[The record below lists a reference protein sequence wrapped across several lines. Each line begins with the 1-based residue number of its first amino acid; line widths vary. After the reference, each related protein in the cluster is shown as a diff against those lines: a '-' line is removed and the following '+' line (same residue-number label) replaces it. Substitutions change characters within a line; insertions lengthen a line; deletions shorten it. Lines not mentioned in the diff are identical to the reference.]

1 MAEKTYH
8 WNCSDLSRGIDNLL
22 QRCVKIGAGETLLL
36 VGETGEDAYY
46 DTDLCMAVKQ
56 AADGLGA
63 VVQLEYA
70 RPVAD
75 GANIP
80 HAVLDKMIKADA
92 TVFFSRLGDQTRFT
106 GSPGTGKKV
115 MCYTLTK
122 AHLGSS
128 FATIDHNKMTQM
140 LELLEAHMLT
150 CDSYRIRT
158 RCGTDLVGEI
168 IANKSSEP
176 TREFHLE
183 LFPVM
188 IFEPIR
194 CRNLNGSMTISGFI
208 TSTSTRAYENSV
220 LKIDAPVKALVKD
233 SMITSFEGDGITEQQ
248 VIRQLEKAA
257 ELTGGD
263 PYAMHS
269 WHTGIN
275 PGTFYEGTPFDNLE
289 KWGTVAYGSP
299 RYTHFHGAGL
309 EPGDAAYS
317 LMDATIEF
325 DGEPIWQDGRF
336 LFLDKPEVRSLLT
349 PPERAVLNSRYRLDI
364 GI

>member
-1 MAEKTYH
+1 M
-8 WNCSDLSRGIDNLL
+8 
-22 QRCVKIGAGETLLL
+22 QRCVKIAAGETLLL

-46 DTDLCMAVKQ
+46 DSDLCMAVKH
-56 AADGLGA
+56 AADGLD
-63 VVQLEYA
+63 VFVQIEFA

-75 GANIP
+75 AVNIP
-80 HAVLDKMIKADA
+80 HAVLDKMIEADA

-106 GSPGTGKKV
+106 GSPGTGRKV

-122 AHLGSS
+122 AHLASL
-128 FATIDHNKMTQM
+128 FATIDHYKMTQM
-140 LELLEAHMLT
+140 LELLKAHIVA

-158 RCGTDLVGEI
+158 RCGTDLVGEMVSD
-168 IANKSSEP
+168 KSLEA

-194 CRNLNGSMTISGFI
+194 CHNLNGSMTISGFI
-208 TSTSTRAYENSV
+208 TSTSTRAYDNSV
-220 LKIDAPVKALVKD
+220 LKIDAPVKALIKD
-233 SMITSFEGDGITEQQ
+233 SMITSFDGDRKTVRQ

-263 PYAMHS
+263 PYALHS

-275 PGTFYEGTPFDNLE
+275 PSTFFEGNPFDNLE

-309 EPGDAAYS
+309 EPGDAAFS

-325 DGEPIWQDGRF
+325 NGEPIWQDGRL
-336 LFLDKPEVRSLLT
+336 LFLDTLEVRSLFT
-349 PPERAVLNSRYRLDI
+349 PLERAVLNSRYRVDI